1 MGRSAKDG
9 ADPGPEGPAAEPA
22 PEPEAADAASPAD
35 PARPVDPDEAET
47 VERARR
53 GDREAFDRIVR
64 RHLPHVWSVVWR
76 IVRHRQDAEDVVQE
90 VFLAAYQNLAGYRG
104 DARISTWLHRIAVTR
119 ALNHLDRR
127 EERMR
132 RSMSSLDDEAVGS
145 DLGTKN
151 GTGGLLR
158 EPPSPLQALEARD
171 LTRRLADCLARLP
184 AAWRSILTLR
194 DVDAHSY
201 EMIASLAG
209 LAIGTVRSRLAR
221 ARQALRRCI
230 AEGLP

>member
-1 MGRSAKDG
+1 MKPRVMLLGMSRSAKDG
-9 ADPGPEGPAAEPA
+9 ADSGPEA
-22 PEPEAADAASPAD
+22 PDAAGD
-35 PARPVDPDEAET
+35 PARRPQPVDPEEADT

-90 VFLAAYQNLAGYRG
+90 VFLAAFQNLVGYRG
-104 DARISTWLHRIAVTR
+104 EARLSTWLHRIAVTR

-132 RSMSSLDDEAVGS
+132 RSMSSLEDEAGGGEVG
-145 DLGTKN
+145 LQN

-171 LTRRLADCLARLP
+171 LKRRLADCLERLP
-184 AAWRSILTLR
+184 GAWRAILTLR
-194 DVDAHSY
+194 DVDARSY
-201 EMIASLAG
+201 EAIAGIAG